1 MPIFKSYKVIFI
13 AKLVLLFPLS
23 WITLGDEDKR
33 FVTPVSLELTGSLR
47 LPNSNRFDV
56 YGLRLGVWVGEDYK
70 TDVSGVGI
78 GLLVMNSDEVRGIQ
92 LAGLGNTA
100 GDMWGIQLG
109 AFNSA
114 NNVYGVQIGF
124 MSDCTIAFSSTMDV
138 YGVQVGVLNS
148 ARNVRGVQVGVVNDV
163 TGYWAKENGTGVRGL
178 QIGILNTATNL
189 KGVQIGVLN
198 WHGDDCFPFLNVGW

>member
-33 FVTPVSLELTGSLR
+33 FVTPVSLELTTFLR
-47 LPNSNRFDV
+47 YPNNDWFDV
-56 YGLRLGVWVGEDYK
+56 YGLRLGIWIAEDRM
-70 TDVSGVGI
+70 TDVSGVSI
-78 GLLVMNSDEVRGIQ
+78 GLLAINNDEVRGIQ
-92 LAGLGNTA
+92 LAGLANTA
-100 GDMWGIQLG
+100 GDMRGIQLG

-124 MSDCTIAFSSTMDV
+124 MNDCTIAFSSTMDV

-148 ARNVRGVQVGVVNDV
+148 ARSVRGVQVGVVNNV

-178 QIGILNTATNL
+178 QIGILNAATNL

-198 WHGDDCFPFLNVGW
+198 GHGPDCLPFLNVGW